1 MNIFSIVSHGKF
13 SLLTDFF
20 FNLLKSSFMFHQH
33 FSIWGIL
40 LQILLNSQLH
50 QLSKFTALLK
60 MYFFSLYFSILIST
74 FIKLIHVLCSGCSL
88 LSNLSLP
95 PIPSH
100 QGQLLSARH
109 SSFFFLPLYF

>member
-1 MNIFSIVSHGKF
+1 MNIFSIVSHGNF

-60 MYFFSLYFSILIST
+60 MYLFKYI
-74 FIKLIHVLCSGCSL
+74 
-88 LSNLSLP
+88 
-95 PIPSH
+95 
-100 QGQLLSARH
+100 
-109 SSFFFLPLYF
+109 FLF

>member
-1 MNIFSIVSHGKF
+1 
-13 SLLTDFF
+13 
-20 FNLLKSSFMFHQH
+20 MFHQH

-74 FIKLIHVLCSGCSL
+74 FIKTLGPNSTLNSRK
-88 LSNLSLP
+88 N
-95 PIPSH
+95 
-100 QGQLLSARH
+100 
-109 SSFFFLPLYF
+109 

>member
-1 MNIFSIVSHGKF
+1 
-13 SLLTDFF
+13 
-20 FNLLKSSFMFHQH
+20 MFHQH

-50 QLSKFTALLK
+50 QSSKFTALLK
-60 MYFFSLYFSILIST
+60 MYFFKLYFSISISA
-74 FIKLIHVLCSGCSL
+74 FIKLIHALCSGCCV

-100 QGQLLSARH
+100 QRQLLLVRQ

>member
-1 MNIFSIVSHGKF
+1 MNIFSMVSHGKF

-20 FNLLKSSFMFHQH
+20 FFLSSFMFHQH

-50 QLSKFTALLK
+50 QSSKFTALLK
-60 MYFFSLYFSILIST
+60 MYFFKLYFSISISA
-74 FIKLIHVLCSGCSL
+74 FIKLIHALCSGCCV

-100 QGQLLSARH
+100 QRQLLLVRQ